1 MISVMGINYLT
12 DKEASMRYGYS
23 IAWFRKM
30 RSLKLGPH
38 YIQMMFKGKV
48 LYPLDATDEWF
59 KARMKEK
66 E

>member
-1 MISVMGINYLT
+1 MISIMGINYLT

-30 RSLKLGPH
+30 RGLKLGPN
-38 YIQMMFKGKV
+38 YIKLMTKGKV

-59 KARMKEK
+59 KQRMIMKE
-66 E
+66 